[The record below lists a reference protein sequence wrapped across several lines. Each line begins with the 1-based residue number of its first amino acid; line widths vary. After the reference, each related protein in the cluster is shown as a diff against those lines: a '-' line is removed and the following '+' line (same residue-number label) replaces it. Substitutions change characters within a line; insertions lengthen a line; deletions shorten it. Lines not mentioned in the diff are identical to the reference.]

1 MSFSSFDASGVG
13 IHNGNYFGFPWT
25 PAESE
30 IVIVNVPWDATTSY
44 RRGTAA
50 GPEAM
55 VQAST
60 QLDFYSFDVPGSGI
74 IQIGTDRT
82 MEADI
87 TTLNHRA
94 GALSAEVIRQLESG
108 ADPTD
113 PALSESAHQVNRLS
127 EELDQMVYRRC
138 QYWLQKGKQVIV
150 AGGEH
155 SVPLGFIRALTE
167 TCPSFGI
174 LQFDAH
180 ADLRD
185 AYEGFL
191 QSHASIMFNVMQQG
205 LAEKLVQVGI
215 RDVSEPEMKLAA
227 KDPRISVFSDF
238 DLHQYRF
245 AGGSWF
251 EQCRDI
257 VSCLPEQVYI
267 SFDIDGLDPSLCP
280 NTGTPVPGGL
290 ILDEA
295 MYLIRMV
302 AESGRKIIGA
312 DLCEVAPGTGDWD
325 SSVGARVLYRMA
337 CLMHHTHYPT
347 TA

>member
-1 MSFSSFDASGVG
+1 MSSDSFDASGVG
-13 IHNGNYFGFPWT
+13 IHNGNYFGFPWA
-25 PAESE
+25 PEESQ

-50 GPEAM
+50 GPAAM
-55 VQAST
+55 VEAST
-60 QLDFYSFDVPGSGI
+60 QLDFYSFDAPGSGVI
-74 IQIGTDRT
+74 PVGTDHAL
-82 MEADI
+82 EAGV
-87 TTLNHRA
+87 TVLNHKA
-94 GALSAEVIRQLESG
+94 GTLSAEVIQKLEAG
-108 ADPTD
+108 TD
-113 PALSESAHQVNRLS
+113 PSDPSLSESTLRVNQLS
-127 EELDQMVYRRC
+127 EELEHLVNDRC
-138 QYWLQKGKQVIV
+138 IYWLKQGKLVIV

-155 SVPLGFIRALTE
+155 SVPLGFIRALGE
-167 TCPSFGI
+167 ISQPFGI

-180 ADLRD
+180 ADLRNS
-185 AYEGFL
+185 YEGFQ
-191 QSHASIMFNVMQQG
+191 QSHASIMFNVMKMG

-215 RDVSEPEMKLAA
+215 RDVSEPEMKMAQQ
-227 KDPRISVFSDF
+227 DTRISLFSDF
-238 DLHQYRF
+238 DLHQFRF

-257 VSCLPEQVYI
+257 VSCLPERVYI

-290 ILDEA
+290 MLDEA

-337 CLMHHTHYPT
+337 ALMLHSHQPT